1 MTATFDCIII
11 GAGPAGL
18 TAALVLARAGK
29 SALVIER
36 GQYPGSK
43 NLFGGVLYSKGLN
56 ELIPNFWDKAPV
68 ERPVARWVVSALN
81 EDASFSMDYSSKRFS
96 EAPYNALTVLRS
108 RFDHWY
114 AGQVEAEGATILTDT
129 LVEDLLW
136 EGDRVVGVKT
146 NRPDGDVHASVVI
159 AADGVNSIVYR
170 NFPMSQPQGPDDVSL
185 GVKEIL
191 AFPKETINHRFGL
204 SGNEGAAYTFVGA
217 ATMGIPGGGF
227 IYTNKECISVGLVT
241 KLSSLGQGGHR
252 PEELLD
258 RFKHH
263 PRVWPLVKDGELREY
278 QGHLIPEG
286 GSSKKGLLYKGGLL
300 VAGDAAKFTLS
311 TGLRVEGANYGI
323 ASGRAAAEAVIAAG
337 EKNDF
342 SETGLSC
349 YLETLKNHGVLQDLE
364 QFKGAPHFFK
374 NSHLYNEYPE
384 MICQLGESLFGV
396 EPGPKKGFGAL
407 VKEARDGRL
416 TTFEVL
422 KDVYAG
428 WRGLS

>member
-1 MTATFDCIII
+1 MTTNFDCIII

-29 SALVIER
+29 DALVIER

-56 ELIPNFWDKAPV
+56 ELIPDFWKQAPV

-81 EDASFSMDYSSKRFS
+81 EDASFSMDYTS
-96 EAPYNALTVLRS
+96 EKFNRTPYNALTVMRS

-114 AGQVEAEGATILTDT
+114 AQQVEAEGATILTDT

-146 NRPDGDVHASVVI
+146 GRSEGDLMADVVI
-159 AADGVNSIVYR
+159 AADGVNSLVYR
-170 NFPMSQPQGPDDVSL
+170 NSPLAFPQGPDDVSL

-204 SGNEGAAYTFVGA
+204 SGGEGAACTFVGT
-217 ATMGIPGGGF
+217 ATMGIPGGAF
-227 IYTNKECISVGLVT
+227 IYTNKESISVGIVT
-241 KLSSLGQGGHR
+241 KLSSLGQGGRR

-258 RFKHH
+258 DFKNH

-278 QGHLIPEG
+278 QAHLIPEG
-286 GSSKKGLLYKGGLL
+286 YQPKTGLLYKGGLL
-300 VAGDAAKFTLS
+300 VAGDAARFTLS

-323 ASGRAAAEAVIAAG
+323 ASGRAAAESVITAG
-337 EKNDF
+337 EKKNF
-342 SETGLSC
+342 SENGLSV
-349 YLETLKNHGVLQDLE
+349 YLQHLKNHGIIQDMQ
-364 QFKGAPHFFK
+364 QFGRAPHFFK
-374 NSHLYNEYPE
+374 NTHLYREYPE
-384 MICQLGESLFGV
+384 MLCHLGESIFGV
-396 EPGPKKGFGAL
+396 EPGPKKGFGTL
-407 VKEARDGRL
+407 FKEALDGRL
-416 TTFEVL
+416 TKFQVL
-422 KDVYAG
+422 KDIYAG

>member
-1 MTATFDCIII
+1 MTAKFDCIII

-56 ELIPNFWDKAPV
+56 ELLPNFWEQAPV

-81 EDASFSMDYSSKRFS
+81 EDASFSMDYTSKNFTTS
-96 EAPYNALTVLRS
+96 PYNALTVLRS
-108 RFDHWY
+108 QFDHWY
-114 AGQVEAEGATILTDT
+114 AKQVEAEGATILTDT
-129 LVEDLLW
+129 VVEDLLW

-146 NRPDGDVHASVVI
+146 GRLEGDITADVVI
-159 AADGVNSIVYR
+159 AADGVNSLVYR
-170 NFPMSQPQGPDDVSL
+170 NSPLSFPQGADDVSL

-204 SGNEGAAYTFVGA
+204 SGDEGAAYTFVGA

-227 IYTNKECISVGLVT
+227 IYTNKECISVGIVT
-241 KLSSLGQGGHR
+241 KLSSLGQGGRR

-258 RFKHH
+258 DFKHH
-263 PRVWPLVKDGELREY
+263 PRVRPLVKEGELREY
-278 QGHLIPEG
+278 QAHLIPEG
-286 GSSKKGLLYKGGLL
+286 YRAKTGLLYKGGLL
-300 VAGDAAKFTLS
+300 VAGDAARFTLS

-323 ASGRAAAEAVIAAG
+323 ASGRAAAEAVIAAA

-342 SETGLSC
+342 SENGLSV
-349 YLETLKNHGVLQDLE
+349 YLQQLEAHGIIQDMR
-364 QFKGAPHFFK
+364 QFKRAPHFFK
-374 NSHLYNEYPE
+374 NSHLYKEYPE
-384 MICQLGESLFGV
+384 MICQMGESLFGV
-396 EPGPKKGFGAL
+396 DPGPKKGFGAL
-407 VKEARDGRL
+407 LKAALDGRL
-416 TTFEVL
+416 TKFQVL

>member
-1 MTATFDCIII
+1 MTATVDCIII

-18 TAALVLARAGK
+18 SAALVIARAGK

-56 ELIPNFWDKAPV
+56 ELIPNFWEKAPV
-68 ERPVARWVVSALN
+68 ERPVARWVIGALN
-81 EDASFSMDYSSKRFS
+81 DDAAFSMEYTSKTFITS
-96 EAPYNALTVLRS
+96 PYNALTVLRS
-108 RFDHWY
+108 RFDYWY
-114 AGQVEAEGATILTDT
+114 ARQVEAEGATILTDT

-136 EGDRVVGVKT
+136 DGDRVVGVKT
-146 NRPDGDVHASVVI
+146 SRPDGDITANVVI

-170 NFPMSQPQGPDDVSL
+170 NSPLALPQGPDDVSL

-204 SGNEGAAYTFVGA
+204 SGDEGAAYTFVGS

-227 IYTNKECISVGLVT
+227 IYTNKDCLSVGIVT
-241 KLSSLGQGGHR
+241 KLSSLGKGGRR

-258 RFKHH
+258 DFKHH

-278 QGHLIPEG
+278 QAHLIPEG
-286 GSSKKGLLYKGGLL
+286 YQAKHGLLYKGGLL
-300 VAGDAAKFTLS
+300 VVGDAARFTLS

-323 ASGRAAAEAVIAAG
+323 ASGRAAAEALIEAH

-342 SETGLSC
+342 SESGLAV
-349 YLETLKNHGVLQDLE
+349 YGEHLNNHGVIQDMQ
-364 QFKGAPHFFK
+364 QFKRAPHFFK
-374 NSHLYNEYPE
+374 NSHLYQEYPE
-384 MICQLGESLFGV
+384 IICRLGESLFGV
-396 EPGPKKGFGAL
+396 EPGPKQGFGAL
-407 VKEARDGRL
+407 MNAALDGRL
-416 TTFEVL
+416 TKFQVL
-422 KDVYAG
+422 KDIYAG